1 MKHASLILFVFLLNM
16 SFGFSQQIKMELHKF
31 IDNEFVN
38 GEYSFRLMKNKLVPN
53 KTRTKVL
60 KDENGNMQITVLE
73 REHILPE
80 LKFVKSGSIVFSI
93 SYKDSILNLRPIED
107 SFAPTISI
115 DLSSTSAYL
124 NEQHLSIIK
133 EIKVSDKEN
142 AFNSA
147 WEGFQWRTVL
157 PDNSSPLDPRL
168 TLGKL
173 NENGNLYIEIIWLE
187 KGIPIHYRLLN

>member
-1 MKHASLILFVFLLNM
+1 MKHAPLILFVLLLNM
-16 SFGFSQQIKMELHKF
+16 SYGFSQQIKMELHKF
-31 IDNEFVN
+31 IGNEFVN
-38 GEYSFRLMKNKLVPN
+38 GEYSFKLMKNKLVPN
-53 KTRTKVL
+53 KTKTKVL
-60 KDENGNMQITVLE
+60 KDENGKIQIIEFE
-73 REHILPE
+73 REHIVPE

-93 SYKDSILNLRPIED
+93 SYKDSILNLRPTED

-124 NEQHLSIIK
+124 NDQHLSIIK

-147 WEGFQWRTVL
+147 WEGFQWRTFL
-157 PDNSSPLDPRL
+157 PDSSSPLDPKL

-173 NENGNLYIEIIWLE
+173 NENGNLYIEIIWME